1 MMQTFLIMYAPMIV
15 VALSVVAAF
24 WAGLKD
30 ERVNE

>member
-1 MMQTFLIMYAPMIV
+1 MQTFLIMYAPMLI

-30 ERVNE
+30 EQVND

>member
-1 MMQTFLIMYAPMIV
+1 MQTFLIMYAPMIV

>member
-1 MMQTFLIMYAPMIV
+1 MMQTFLIMYAPLLI

-30 ERVNE
+30 ARIND

>member
-1 MMQTFLIMYAPMIV
+1 MQTFLLMYAPILV

-30 ERVNE
+30 KQAE